1 MNWIRNVVLRMDR
14 RTSGASARLP
24 VNRPT
29 VYRVDASESCTGAR
43 DRGIGKTT
51 PESSC
56 NVAAGA

>member
-1 MNWIRNVVLRMDR
+1 MNCARNVVLRMDR

-24 VNRPT
+24 LHRPT
-29 VYRVDASESCTGAR
+29 VYRIDASESCTGAAH
-43 DRGIGKTT
+43 GPIGYAM